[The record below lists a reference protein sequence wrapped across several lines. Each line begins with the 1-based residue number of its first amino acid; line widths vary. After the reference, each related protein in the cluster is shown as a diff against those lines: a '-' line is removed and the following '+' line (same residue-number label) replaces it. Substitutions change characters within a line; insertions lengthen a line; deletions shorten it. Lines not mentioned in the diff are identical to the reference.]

1 MDEKEELTPQ
11 TSDAVEETPT
21 APVAEEAVTSDTE
34 ELAVEESVAEMQT
47 EPVASPLPNEV
58 SAPFVPPVQPM
69 APQAMPMPPVQP
81 MTPQAMPIPPV
92 QPMASQPM
100 QTVRTAESGFTAFLH
115 KLFPPDEKLR
125 NGHLVFNILAIVIAL
140 VCGFSILFAP
150 IVSLDLG
157 VVIGSALEVVE
168 GVSGEREGGMSES
181 TADGATDESKEENMF
196 AFLGSAL
203 KGVSE
208 SLKGK
213 KLTISAMTLWTAGNS
228 DTPLDMLGIKLL
240 EENQQII
247 EEVTITVTTGV
258 LVSAGAEQYISTLP
272 EEEQAAARE
281 NLANVNYD
289 RLTGAMLELNHSTP
303 ENKEEVVDTLV
314 ETFTDELSSV
324 IGELDEDSKT
334 EIKNQVSQFYDY
346 GVTEEGTFDME
357 QMICTAVGSMMG
369 SEETL
374 TDYASLLQMLMNGGT
389 GGGTTPEGNTG
400 VKAMAEEVYPD
411 EVVPGEETPEEAPP
425 TGEDA
430 IMQSINQQV
439 GGALKGV
446 ASVFFLIAGVWFLM
460 ALLAFIHIFLR
471 NRKFCVWYTLTFGG
485 SPALIWVLLTV
496 LPNVFGSV
504 FAQLGMS
511 ELSGVSGLL
520 GAISSGMWIVGV
532 CYLLTA
538 VLSIVMIPY
547 HKKMKEEMAAK
558 EAAKRW
564 QGQFVQPV

>member
-1 MDEKEELTPQ
+1 MDEREELMPQ

-21 APVAEEAVTSDTE
+21 APVAEETVTSATE
-34 ELAVEESVAEMQT
+34 ELTAEEPVAEVQAET
-47 EPVASPLPNEV
+47 IASPLPEEA

-69 APQAMPMPPVQP
+69 APQPMPMPPVQP
-81 MTPQAMPIPPV
+81 MAP
-92 QPMASQPM
+92 QPM
-100 QTVRTAESGFTAFLH
+100 QQARTAESGFTAFLH

-125 NGHLVFNILAIVIAL
+125 NGHLIFNVLAIVIAL

-157 VVIGSALEVVE
+157 VVIGSALEVAE
-168 GVSGEREGGMSES
+168 GVSSEREGGMSES
-181 TADGATDESKEENMF
+181 TADGATDESTEENMF

-247 EEVTITVTTGV
+247 EEATITVTTGV

-374 TDYASLLQMLMNGGT
+374 TDYASLLQVLMNGGGT
-389 GGGTTPEGNTG
+389 GGDTTPEGNAG
-400 VKAMAEEVYPD
+400 VKAMADEVYPD
-411 EVVPGEETPEEAPP
+411 EVMPGEGATEETPP

-430 IMQSINQQV
+430 VMQSINQSV
-439 GGALKGV
+439 GGAFKGV
-446 ASVFFLIAGVWFLM
+446 AIGFFLIAGVWFLM

-471 NRKFCVWYTLTFGG
+471 NRKFSVWYALTFGG

-511 ELSGVSGLL
+511 ELSGVSSLL

-547 HKKMKEEMAAK
+547 HKKMKAEMAAK